1 MTMRWSVLGWV
12 VLCGLGATA
21 CLFDPNLS
29 RFERCGP
36 QSTCRSGHTCFTEE
50 NVCLPDCGL
59 QGACGVEDPPP
70 VDAPDGGTPPDGGA
84 PTDGGQTPDGGE
96 DAGTDAGIPTLKPLR
111 WVTQSLSLATEATPY
126 AQVLEVEGGV
136 PPYTFRAVGSLPP
149 GFRLRQSVLEA
160 EDKHS
165 AGIFDVA
172 LEVKD
177 SATPPSMLRKEDF
190 ILTVRTLL
198 RLAGPV
204 TLVTGYSG
212 TAYTE
217 RVYATGGIAPYV
229 FKMESGSTLPPVL
242 SLQDGGTLSG
252 TPSNTTGVKS
262 YRVRVTDSGNPPQI
276 AIRDLS
282 LDIAI
287 PPIALLRE
295 IATQSLP
302 DGRVGTPYHYV
313 LKASDGMPTWSVSKG
328 TLPSGLR
335 LNSSTGLLEG
345 TPDKAGTE
353 IFTLSTS
360 GLFVQNRE
368 FRITVY

>member
-1 MTMRWSVLGWV
+1 MNLRWSLLGWV

-21 CLFDPNLS
+21 CLFDPNFS

-36 QSTCRSGHTCFTEE
+36 NNACRNGYTCLTEE
-50 NVCLPDCGL
+50 AVCLPDCGF
-59 QGACGVEDPPP
+59 QGTCDVTDPPP
-70 VDAPDGGTPPDGGA
+70 GEEPDGGLPPDGG
-84 PTDGGQTPDGGE
+84 GGQTPDEGE

-136 PPYTFRAVGSLPP
+136 PPYTFRSVGSLPP
-149 GFRLRQSVLEA
+149 GFKLRQGFLEA
-160 EDKHS
+160 EDKHTV
-165 AGIFDVA
+165 GVFDVA

-177 SATPPSMLRKEDF
+177 SATPPSTLRKEDF
-190 ILTVRTLL
+190 KLTVRTLL

-212 TAYTE
+212 TAYAE
-217 RVYATGGIAPYV
+217 RVYATGGIAPYA
-229 FKMESGSTLPPVL
+229 FKMESGSALPPAL

-252 TPSNTTGVKS
+252 TPNSTTGVKT

-276 AIRDLS
+276 SIRDLS

-287 PPIALLRE
+287 PPISLLRE

-313 LKASDGMPTWSVSKG
+313 LKASDGMPSWSVSKG
-328 TLPSGLR
+328 TLPSGIR

-353 IFTLSTS
+353 LFTLSTS

>member
-1 MTMRWSVLGWV
+1 MNLRWSLLGWV

-29 RFERCGP
+29 RFERCGTNG
-36 QSTCRSGHTCFTEE
+36 TCRSGYTCFTDEA
-50 NVCLPDCGL
+50 VCLPDCGV
-59 QGACGVEDPPP
+59 QGACEVADPPP
-70 VDAPDGGTPPDGGA
+70 GEEPDGGPLPDGGA
-84 PTDGGQTPDGGE
+84 PTDGGLPPDGGE
-96 DAGTDAGIPTLKPLR
+96 DAGIPTRKPLR

-136 PPYTFRAVGSLPP
+136 PPYTFRTVGSLPP
-149 GFRLRQSVLEA
+149 GFKLRQNVLEA

-165 AGIFDVA
+165 AGVFDVA

-177 SATPPSMLRKEDF
+177 SATPPATLRKEDF

-204 TLVTGYSG
+204 TLVNGYSG
-212 TAYTE
+212 IAYTE
-217 RVYATGGIAPYV
+217 RVYATGGVAPYV
-229 FKMESGSTLPPVL
+229 FKMESGSALPPAL

-252 TPSNTTGVKS
+252 TPNSTTGVKS

-282 LDIAI
+282 LDVAI